1 MLCLR
6 ACRQIGEQGAETD
19 EEAALLERA
28 LKDLNLN
35 PLYEKQLLS
44 KSIAYYQKKA
54 SQEEKG
60 GADLSYLLMLDKDHI
75 SREERTGI
83 CDTLFVRTI

>member
-1 MLCLR
+1 MFESLPPDWR
-6 ACRQIGEQGAETD
+6 AGAETD

-60 GADLSYLLMLDKDHI
+60 GADLA
-75 SREERTGI
+75 I
-83 CDTLFVRTI
+83 C